1 MIIKCCGLNPTRD
14 VQVCL
19 DLKVDFLGF
28 IFYEKSPR
36 NIKISDLD
44 ILNNYNR
51 KNALF
56 TAVTV
61 DADNQMIDQIS
72 SKNIQCLQLHG
83 SETNERIEEIKNR
96 SKLKIIK
103 TIQVKNENDII
114 KYKKYINADYI
125 LFDTPSMERSIEF
138 PSNLIQ
144 KLPIGKNFALAGSV
158 SEQNIENIA
167 KLGIKWCDLS
177 SKLESKLGYK
187 DHTKIKKFMNKVR
200 LLNENNS
207 F

>member
-1 MIIKCCGLNPTRD
+1 MIIKCCGLTPTRD

-36 NIKISDLD
+36 NVKISDLD

-51 KNALF
+51 NNALF

-61 DADNQMIDQIS
+61 NADNEMIDQIS

-144 KLPIGKNFALAGSV
+144 KLPIGKNFALAGSI
-158 SEQNIENIA
+158 SEENIENIA

-187 DHTKIKKFMNKVR
+187 DHTKIKKFMNKVK
-200 LLNENNS
+200 LLNEN
-207 F
+207 

>member
-36 NIKISDLD
+36 NVKISDLD

-51 KNALF
+51 KNSLF

-144 KLPIGKNFALAGSV
+144 KLPIGKNFALAGSI

>member
-44 ILNNYNR
+44 ILNDYNR

-103 TIQVKNENDII
+103 TIQVKNKNDII

-144 KLPIGKNFALAGSV
+144 KLPIGKNFALAGSI

-187 DHTKIKKFMNKVR
+187 DHTKIKKFMNKVK
-200 LLNENNS
+200 LLNEN
-207 F
+207 

>member
-14 VQVCL
+14 VQICL

-187 DHTKIKKFMNKVR
+187 DHTKIKKFMNKVK
-200 LLNENNS
+200 LLNEN
-207 F
+207 

>member
-51 KNALF
+51 KSALF

-103 TIQVKNENDII
+103 TIQVRNENDII

-125 LFDTPSMERSIEF
+125 LFDTPSMEKSIEF

-144 KLPIGKNFALAGSV
+144 KLPIGKNFALAGSI

-167 KLGIKWCDLS
+167 
-177 SKLESKLGYK
+177 KLGYK

-200 LLNENNS
+200 SLNENNS

>member
-44 ILNNYNR
+44 ILNDYNR

-103 TIQVKNENDII
+103 TIQVRNENDII

>member
-144 KLPIGKNFALAGSV
+144 KLPIGKNFALAGSI

-187 DHTKIKKFMNKVR
+187 DHTKIKKFMNKVK
-200 LLNENNS
+200 LLNEN
-207 F
+207 

>member
-14 VQVCL
+14 VQICL

-44 ILNNYNR
+44 ILNDYNR

-200 LLNENNS
+200 LLNENTS

>member
-14 VQVCL
+14 VQICL

-125 LFDTPSMERSIEF
+125 LFDTPGMEKSIEF

-187 DHTKIKKFMNKVR
+187 DHTKIKKFMNKVK
-200 LLNENNS
+200 LLNEN
-207 F
+207 

>member
-19 DLKVDFLGF
+19 DLKVNFLGF

-51 KNALF
+51 KSALF

-83 SETNERIEEIKNR
+83 SETSERIEEIKNR

-125 LFDTPSMERSIEF
+125 LFDTPSMEKSIEF

>member
-125 LFDTPSMERSIEF
+125 LFDTPGMEKSIEF

-200 LLNENNS
+200 LLNENTS

>member
-36 NIKISDLD
+36 NVKISDLD

-187 DHTKIKKFMNKVR
+187 DHTKIKKFMNKVK
-200 LLNENNS
+200 LLNEN
-207 F
+207 

>member
-19 DLKVDFLGF
+19 DLKVNFLGF

-51 KNALF
+51 KSALF

-83 SETNERIEEIKNR
+83 SETSERIEEIKNR

-103 TIQVKNENDII
+103 TIQVKNEDDII

-125 LFDTPSMERSIEF
+125 LFDTPSMEKSIEF

>member
-51 KNALF
+51 KSALF

-103 TIQVKNENDII
+103 TIQVRNENDII

-125 LFDTPSMERSIEF
+125 LFDTPSMEKSIEF

-187 DHTKIKKFMNKVR
+187 DHTKIKKFMNKVK
-200 LLNENNS
+200 LLNEN
-207 F
+207 

>member
-19 DLKVDFLGF
+19 DQKVDFLGF

-51 KNALF
+51 KSALF

-61 DADNQMIDQIS
+61 NADNQMIDQIS

-103 TIQVKNENDII
+103 TIQVRNENDII

-125 LFDTPSMERSIEF
+125 LFDTPSMEKSIEF

>member
-44 ILNNYNR
+44 ILNDYNR

-103 TIQVKNENDII
+103 TIQVKNKNDII

-187 DHTKIKKFMNKVR
+187 DHTKIKKFMNKVK
-200 LLNENNS
+200 LLNEN
-207 F
+207 

>member
-44 ILNNYNR
+44 ILNDYNR

-103 TIQVKNENDII
+103 TIQVRNENDII

-200 LLNENNS
+200 SLNEN
-207 F
+207 